1 MFSPSLAR
9 LELSCLARIVHQNR
23 LSTDDLDYV
32 PLWNAARDLAR
43 LFQDLEGD
51 RGPCND
57 RRPSSLPATALT
69 PDERYVMIVA
79 NLCRPST

>member
-23 LSTDDLDYV
+23 LSTDDDLDYV

-43 LFQDLEGD
+43 LFQDLEDD
-51 RGPCND
+51 RG
-57 RRPSSLPATALT
+57 AL
-69 PDERYVMIVA
+69 
-79 NLCRPST
+79 

>member
-9 LELSCLARIVHQNR
+9 LELSCLARIVHPNR

-43 LFQDLEGD
+43 LFQDLEG
-51 RGPCND
+51 
-57 RRPSSLPATALT
+57 
-69 PDERYVMIVA
+69 
-79 NLCRPST
+79 

>member
-23 LSTDDLDYV
+23 LSTADLDYG

-43 LFQDLEGD
+43 LFQDLEGLPG
-51 RGPCND
+51 GPVTVAGL
-57 RRPSSLPATALT
+57 RLSLLP
-69 PDERYVMIVA
+69 P
-79 NLCRPST
+79 